1 MAANTGGRNK
11 PKFIDKESFQ
21 TMEELF
27 EAVRGETERFKK
39 QMQKAQRDI
48 AQTQEVAMKRAI
60 ERWVKFQSQEEQV
73 AIEHLEAYKKKFLE
87 DRAKQEKEER
97 LKLINDIYK
106 EEVEASKKSTQKR
119 KIQDAI
125 NNREDNLAWLKQYA
139 KLESEGTKLTPEQ
152 QEDRKRRE
160 EELDIAKKSL
170 TAQQG
175 AQLALKAIG
184 ATLNQVNQN
193 ISTYAKYQGSI
204 NARLQGSSM
213 SLGASIYD
221 TLLGKAKSSQ
231 DYFGNIETRI
241 TNAVGINPYVTTAS
255 IFANLDEL
263 VRAGIASNVE
273 QRAFLQSVKDDIATT
288 FDVANSSLLRIV
300 RLQQQDSTA
309 ARLGMEAYL
318 TRFLNNMV
326 ENTEYLTQT
335 FDNVQEA
342 LLEASSQMDIK
353 QSTEFEYVVQ
363 KWLGALTGTGLSESA
378 ATQIAQ
384 AMGYLGSGNVS
395 ALSNSSMMS
404 LMAMAAS
411 RSGLNIGDILNTG
424 LTASSANQLLNAMA
438 QYMVEIGSGGT
449 NVLKSELAQTF
460 GLSISDIKAA
470 QQLAGSFS
478 DINRNML
485 SYTGMYGSL
494 NQQMMA
500 LPGRMSVAEM
510 IQNVADNA
518 IFNLSSEIASNPVL
532 ASIWKITDLI
542 ESTTGG
548 INIPTISV
556 MGNMVDLNA
565 TVEQLMKLGIVGIGS
580 LGMIGDV
587 ISGIGSTLA
596 PSSMLQKLG
605 IMSGNT
611 AISRGTGLSSMI
623 SGFSTSTSTYVG
635 TGSSSDI
642 YQQTLQSSADE
653 ANNNSSLQPQVDE
666 ETTKALPN
674 IDKNVA
680 EILNVLNSIRT
691 RLDGEFEV
699 SNDIGNFNNVGLLV

>member
-73 AIEHLEAYKKKFLE
+73 SIEHLEAYKKKFLE
-87 DRAKQEKEER
+87 DRVKQEKEDR

-548 INIPTISV
+548 INIPAISV